1 MYKGERAH
9 HTVFCATSIYLP
21 HISFK
26 CASGF
31 IAQFLLENNQG
42 YLKLIE
48 VIFKKTK
55 TSNLFKYSYNSDS
68 TNQWKL
74 WGFKD

>member
-48 VIFKKTK
+48 VIFKKNK
-55 TSNLFKYSYNSDS
+55 NIQFIQIQLQ
-68 TNQWKL
+68 QW
-74 WGFKD
+74 FN